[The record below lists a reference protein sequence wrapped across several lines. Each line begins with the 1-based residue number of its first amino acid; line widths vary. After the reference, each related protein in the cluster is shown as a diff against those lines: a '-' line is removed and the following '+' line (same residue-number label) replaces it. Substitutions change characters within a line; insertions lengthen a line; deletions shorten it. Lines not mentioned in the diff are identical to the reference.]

1 MEEDYRKKI
10 EKIIGQMQCPK
21 DFKCCNSGFETV
33 CKAKDVGLESHLE
46 CLEKHPFDCQFSV
59 RFGGLYYCD
68 CPLRV
73 YIAKKLKK

>member
-46 CLEKHPFDCQFSV
+46 CLEENPFDCQFSV